1 MDEEQ
6 NHIDQP
12 TLQQQQAEIFQ
23 KRFLLRAYGFY
34 LLFVALGLLGF
45 GKTIYIMT
53 IEGTSLRKK
62 MAQNQIKYGEI
73 KPLRGN
79 ILAKDGSLLASSVPI
94 YDLRMDAANKNIADT
109 TFNKKIDSLSMQ
121 LANLFGDKSAQQY
134 KKLIT
139 QARMEKRHYVLI
151 KRNIDHFKA
160 MKLKT
165 FALFRHG
172 QNKGGIILVEKSRR
186 KMPYGILAYRTI
198 GYVNK
203 EANAETGIESAYN
216 SYLEGVTGR
225 MWLQKI
231 SGGDWIPLNE
241 KDRIDPKN
249 GSDVVT
255 TIDIELQDVAESALK
270 RHLQDHNAESGCVI
284 VMEVATGAIRAI
296 ANLGQQKDGSYQED
310 YNYAIG
316 TASEPGSTFKL
327 ASLMVALEDG
337 FVKLEDSVKV
347 GDGVASFFDLPIKDS
362 HPMSK
367 KTATVLEAFAAS
379 SNVGI
384 SRVIF
389 KAYKHD
395 NQRFVSSLKGL
406 GLGEKLGIDLKGEG
420 APFINAPNEKSW
432 SRASVPFMSIGYEV
446 KLTPLQ
452 TLTFYNAVANNGIMV
467 KPMFVQEIRESGSTK
482 SFSPVIL
489 NKSVSS
495 KSTIK
500 QAHILLEEV
509 VKSGTARGAFDGA
522 AYTVA
527 GKTGTA
533 QIVTNRQYDKK
544 NYSASF
550 VGYFPADDPL
560 YSCIVVVRRPKSGQI
575 YGATVAA
582 PVFREVADKLY
593 ATNISLKDEKIA
605 DADDTLTSQEKE
617 ARRKAPLLTSANF
630 KDLEIIMDHFDFEE
644 DTGSQQADWVLIKPN
659 GNKLKYTPQK
669 QGERIIPDVKG
680 MTARDAVF
688 LLEQRGLKVKLNGR
702 GKVKSQSLNPGQKA
716 NQGDRIVLD
725 LQFT

>member
-1 MDEEQ
+1 MNEEL
-6 NHIDQP
+6 NHNDAQIEQE
-12 TLQQQQAEIFQ
+12 TAERF
-23 KRFLLRAYGFY
+23 KRNFMIRTYAVYMAFI
-34 LLFVALGLLGF
+34 LLGIV
-45 GKTIYIMT
+45 GLIKTIYITT
-53 IEGTSLRKK
+53 IEGSTLRSK
-62 MAQNQIKYGEI
+62 MEQNQVKYGEI
-73 KPLRGN
+73 PPLRGN

-94 YDLRMDAANKNIADT
+94 YDLRMDAANKNIPDS

-121 LANLFGDKSAQQY
+121 LSNLFGDKSAQQY

-139 QARMEKRHYVLI
+139 QARLEKKHFVLI
-151 KRNIDHFKA
+151 KRNIDHYKA
-160 MKLKT
+160 MKLKS
-165 FALFRHG
+165 FVLFKLG

-270 RHLQDHNAESGCVI
+270 RHLQDHNAENGCVI

-296 ANLGQQKDGSYQED
+296 ANLGKQSDGSYQED

-347 GDGVASFFDLPIKDS
+347 GDGVANFFGLLIRDA

-367 KTATVLEAFAAS
+367 MTATVLEAFAAS

-406 GLGEKLGIDLKGEG
+406 GLGEKLGIDLKGEA
-420 APFINAPNEKSW
+420 APFINAPSEKSW
-432 SRASVPFMSIGYEV
+432 SRPSVPFMSIGYEV
-446 KLTPLQ
+446 RLTPLQ

-509 VKSGTARGAFDGA
+509 DRKSTR
-522 AYTVA
+522 
-527 GKTGTA
+527 
-533 QIVTNRQYDKK
+533 
-544 NYSASF
+544 
-550 VGYFPADDPL
+550 
-560 YSCIVVVRRPKSGQI
+560 
-575 YGATVAA
+575 
-582 PVFREVADKLY
+582 
-593 ATNISLKDEKIA
+593 
-605 DADDTLTSQEKE
+605 
-617 ARRKAPLLTSANF
+617 
-630 KDLEIIMDHFDFEE
+630 
-644 DTGSQQADWVLIKPN
+644 
-659 GNKLKYTPQK
+659 
-669 QGERIIPDVKG
+669 
-680 MTARDAVF
+680 
-688 LLEQRGLKVKLNGR
+688 LN
-702 GKVKSQSLNPGQKA
+702 SSH
-716 NQGDRIVLD
+716 
-725 LQFT
+725 T

>member
-1 MDEEQ
+1 MNEEL
-6 NHIDQP
+6 NHSDVQIEQE
-12 TLQQQQAEIFQ
+12 TAE
-23 KRFLLRAYGFY
+23 RFKKTFMIRTYAVYMAFI
-34 LLFVALGLLGF
+34 LFGILGL
-45 GKTIYIMT
+45 GKTIYITT
-53 IEGTSLRKK
+53 IEGKTLRNK
-62 MAQNQIKYGEI
+62 MEQNQIKYGEI
-73 KPLRGN
+73 TPLRGN

-94 YDLRMDAANKNIADT
+94 YDLRMDAANKNIPDS

-121 LANLFGDKSAQQY
+121 LSNLFGDKSAQQY

-139 QARMEKRHYVLI
+139 QARLEKRHFVLI

-160 MKLKT
+160 MKLKS
-165 FALFRHG
+165 FVLFKLG

-270 RHLQDHNAESGCVI
+270 RHLQDHNAENGCVI

-296 ANLGQQKDGSYQED
+296 ANLGKQNDGSYQED

-316 TASEPGSTFKL
+316 TSSEPGSTFKL
-327 ASLMVALEDG
+327 ASVMAALEDG
-337 FVKLEDSVKV
+337 RIKLEDSVNV
-347 GDGVASFFDLPIKDS
+347 GDKEASFVTLKIRDS
-362 HPMSK
+362 HSMNK
-367 KTATVLEAFAAS
+367 KKATVLEAFAAS
-379 SNVGI
+379 SNIGI
-384 SRVIF
+384 SRVIN
-389 KAYKHD
+389 KAYKQD
-395 NQRFVSSLKGL
+395 AQNFVTAIKRMGL
-406 GLGEKLGIDLKGEG
+406 GTPLGIDLKGEG
-420 APFINAPNEKSW
+420 KPFINSPEEKIW
-432 SRASVPFMSIGYEV
+432 SRTSVPFMSIGYEV

-452 TLTFYNAVANNGIMV
+452 TLTFYNAVANNGVMV

-482 SFSPVIL
+482 SFSPVII
-489 NKSVSS
+489 NKSISS

-500 QAHILLEEV
+500 LAHILLEEV
-509 VKSGTARGAFDGA
+509 VKSGTARGAFNGA

-533 QIVTNRQYDKK
+533 QIVTNKMYDKI

-550 VGYFPADDPL
+550 VGYFPSDDPL
-560 YSCIVVVRRPKSGQI
+560 YSCIVVVRQPKAGQI

-605 DADDTLTSQEKE
+605 DADDTLSKKE
-617 ARRKAPLLTSANF
+617 IEERRKAPLLTSAHF
-630 KDLEIIMDHFDFEE
+630 KDLETIMDHFDFEE
-644 DTGSQQADWVLIKPN
+644 DSGCQQADWVSIKPN
-659 GNKLKYTPQK
+659 GNKLRFTPQK
-669 QGERIIPDVKG
+669 QGERMVPDVKG
-680 MTARDAVF
+680 MTARDAVY
-688 LLEQRGLKVKLNGR
+688 LLEKRGLKVKLNGR

-716 NQGDRIVLD
+716 NKGDRIILD
-725 LQFT
+725 LQFS